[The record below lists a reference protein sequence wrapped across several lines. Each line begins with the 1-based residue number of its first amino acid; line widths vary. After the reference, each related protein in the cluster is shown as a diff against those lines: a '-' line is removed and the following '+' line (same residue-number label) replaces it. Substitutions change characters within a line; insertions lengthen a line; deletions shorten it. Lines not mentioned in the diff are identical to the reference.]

1 MNFGFLFAQATAA
14 TSPALPATATTLPST
29 TAQLTMTP
37 SRYEFARLAGFEN
50 WQYAVLGLVCLVVI
64 GFVIWMYRRDSVELK
79 PGVGVLMMFLRL
91 AAFAGLLLHFLDLQ
105 KRSDV
110 IKTDNSVAVLAIDTS
125 ASMLRNDTND
135 VGLVPT
141 GPARIQT
148 VIDALKNKDLIEKLR
163 QTHDVV
169 LYHFDS
175 EASRIGGVKK
185 LGTDDPQAA
194 ENDPAE
200 PQPAPTKQEPGASTA
215 APASPAL
222 PADPKLWNWE
232 QLLAAGGAESRYGQT
247 LRQLIYEERSKPLS
261 GVLMI
266 GDFAHNSGL
275 APEEGVKA
283 ANEVGLPIHT
293 AAIGSTKTP
302 VNAAIADFRAPPRVY
317 PDDKF
322 QINALIQGSGIN
334 GRNVDVKLYVKET
347 DPALKDDGKPGDLVV
362 SETVLLR
369 KNEDAVFAYES
380 PGIKTAGRQ
389 TYTLVL
395 EGLPDDSNPA
405 DNKSQVD
412 VEIVERKNRV
422 LLFAGGA
429 TREYQFLRN
438 QLRRD
443 KYTVVDV
450 ILQNAREGISQDAN
464 QILDDFP
471 RTFQELTGTKNAM
484 GEDEGGYDV
493 IVAFD
498 PDWRKLDEEQ
508 LTALD
513 RWLARESGGLVVV
526 AGPVFMDAWLENDG
540 DNIKKI
546 RSFYPVEFDRRLLAI
561 DNSKFVNEIPW
572 PMEFTPEGQAAD
584 FLWLGSTADESS
596 RAWSDFPGV
605 YGFYQVSKAKPGA
618 IVYNYFSNP
627 DAAIS
632 GKPIYFAEQFYGSG
646 RVFYMGSGEMWR
658 LNEEGLGYF
667 EQFYTKLLRHVSQGR
682 LLRGSRLGTL
692 LLDRD
697 RYIQG
702 TTIPVRAQL
711 QNLRQEPLETDKVEL
726 GISLPDGGLAKSVEL
741 KPDPSRRGFYQG
753 QFNAAQVG
761 TYQLQLTHP
770 EGSDV
775 IMKRIQVSTPQLEVD
790 NPQRDDTLAKH
801 IAISTKGQPF
811 IGMDEVVVAFNDDAV
826 LAKMFPDQK
835 KTKLEATSNDREF
848 QEEWSKWLMLG
859 IVGFLCAEWIL
870 RRLCRLA

>member
-1 MNFGFLFAQATAA
+1 MNFGLLLAQTTAAAA
-14 TSPALPATATTLPST
+14 TSPTGTATTLPST
-29 TAQLTMTP
+29 TAQLMTTP
-37 SRYEFARLAGFEN
+37 PRYEFARLAGFEN
-50 WQYAVLGLVCLVVI
+50 WQYALLGLICLIVI
-64 GFVIWMYRRDSVELK
+64 GFVFWMYRRDSVELK
-79 PGVGVLMMFLRL
+79 PGVGILMAFLRL
-91 AAFAGLLLHFLDLQ
+91 AAFAGLLLHYLDLQ

-110 IKTDNSVAVLAIDTS
+110 IKTDNSVAVLIVDGT
-125 ASMLRNDTND
+125 ASMQRNDTND
-135 VGLVPT
+135 TGIVPT
-141 GPARIQT
+141 GPSRIQT
-148 VIDALKNKDLIEKLR
+148 VVDAFKTKELVQKLQKN
-163 QTHDVV
+163 HDVV
-169 LYHFDS
+169 IYRFDS
-175 EASRIGGVKK
+175 DATRIGGVKK
-185 LGTDDPQAA
+185 LGTEVQK
-194 ENDPAE
+194 PADE
-200 PQPAPTKQEPGASTA
+200 PPTPTKPQPTEGGTA
-215 APASPAL
+215 TTPSSLAL

-247 LRQLIYEERSKPLS
+247 LRQVIFEERSKPLS

-275 APEEGVKA
+275 APEEGIKA
-283 ANEVGLPIHT
+283 ANEASLPIHT
-293 AAIGSTKTP
+293 AAVGSTKMP

-334 GRNVDVKLYVKET
+334 GRNVEVKLYVKDT
-347 DPALKDDGKPGDLVV
+347 DPSMKDDGKPGELVV
-362 SETVLLR
+362 NETVLLR

-395 EGLPDDSNPA
+395 EGLPDDSNPT

-471 RTFQELTGTKNAM
+471 RTFQQLTGTKNAM

-498 PDWRKLDEEQ
+498 PDWRNLDEEQ
-508 LTALD
+508 LEALE

-526 AGPVFMDAWLENDG
+526 AGPVFMDAWLENDS
-540 DNIKKI
+540 DNIKKV

-584 FLWLGSTADESS
+584 FLWLGSTADESA
-596 RAWSDFPGV
+596 RAWADFPGV

-618 IVYNYFSNP
+618 IVYSYFSNP

-658 LNEEGLGYF
+658 LNEEGVGYF

-711 QNLRQEPLETDKVEL
+711 QNLRQEPLEVDKVEL

-761 TYQLQLTHP
+761 TYQLQITHP
-770 EGSDV
+770 EGSEV
-775 IMKRIQVSTPQLEVD
+775 IMKRIQVATPQLEVD
-790 NPQRDDTLAKH
+790 NPQRDDTLAKR
-801 IAISTKGQPF
+801 IAEATKGKF
-811 IGMDEVVVAFNDDAV
+811 YVGMDAVATDFSDEATLDK
-826 LAKMFPDQK
+826 LFPDQK

>member
-1 MNFGFLFAQATAA
+1 MNIGLLFAQSSAAAA
-14 TSPALPATATTLPST
+14 TPPDASVTVLPSIA
-29 TAQLTMTP
+29 AQLVTTP
-37 SRYEFARLAGFEN
+37 PRYEFARLAGYEN
-50 WQYAVLGLVCLVVI
+50 WQYALLGLICVVVLG
-64 GFVIWMYRRDSVELK
+64 FVFWMYRRDSVELK
-79 PGVGVLMMFLRL
+79 PGVGILMAFLRIG
-91 AAFAGLLLHFLDLQ
+91 AFVGLLLHYLDLQ

-110 IKTDNSVAVLAIDTS
+110 IKTDNSVAVLIVDGT
-125 ASMLRNDTND
+125 ASMQRNDTND

-141 GPARIQT
+141 GPSRIQT
-148 VIDALKNKDLIEKLR
+148 VIDAFKSKDLVQKL
-163 QTHDVV
+163 QKTHDVV
-169 LYHFDS
+169 IYRFDS
-175 EASRIGGVKK
+175 DATRVGGVKK
-185 LGTDDPQAA
+185 LGSESPAPEETASPKPLAV
-194 ENDPAE
+194 PAE
-200 PQPAPTKQEPGASTA
+200 GTSTPAPVG
-215 APASPAL
+215 PAL
-222 PADPKLWNWE
+222 PADPKRWNWE

-247 LRQLIYEERSKPLS
+247 LRQVIFEERSKPLS

-275 APEEGVKA
+275 APEEGIKV
-283 ANEVGLPIHT
+283 ANEASLPIHT
-293 AAIGSTKTP
+293 AAVGSTKTP

-334 GRNVDVKLYVKET
+334 GRNVEVKLYVKET
-347 DPALKDDGKPGDLVV
+347 DPGMKDDGKPGELVV

-380 PGIKTAGRQ
+380 PGVKEAGRQ

-464 QILDDFP
+464 KILDDFP
-471 RTFQELTGTKNAM
+471 RTFQELAGTKNAM

-508 LTALD
+508 VDALE
-513 RWLARESGGLVVV
+513 RWLARDSGGLVVV

-540 DNIKKI
+540 DVIKKV

-572 PMEFTPEGQAAD
+572 PVEYTPEGQAAD
-584 FLWLGSTADESS
+584 FFWLGSTAEESN
-596 RAWSDFPGV
+596 RAWADFPGV

-618 IVYNYFSNP
+618 IVYSYFSNP

-658 LNEEGLGYF
+658 LNEDGLGYF

-711 QNLRQEPLETDKVEL
+711 QNLRQEPLEVDKVEL
-726 GISLPDGGLAKSVEL
+726 GITLPDGSLAKSIDL
-741 KPDPSRRGFYQG
+741 KPDPARKGFYQG
-753 QFNAAQVG
+753 QFNAVQVG

-770 EGSDV
+770 ESSDV
-775 IMKRIQVSTPQLEVD
+775 ITKRIQVATPQLEVD
-790 NPQRDDTLAKH
+790 NPQRDDTLAKR
-801 IAISTKGQPF
+801 IAETTKGKF
-811 IGMDEVVVAFNDDAV
+811 YVGMDAVAADFNDEIT

-835 KTKLEATSNDREF
+835 KTKLEATNNDRDF

-870 RRLCRLA
+870 RRICRLA